1 MSSAVLPTEP
11 ARAATAWSS
20 AALRYYLALP
30 AVWAYQFFHNTHG
43 ILRVLD
49 ITRFR
54 PLPAGLIGPEHPWAT
69 GINPSTGRPVWHEN
83 VLFRS
88 PRPADPQLAED
99 DDVVTQVG
107 EFLARLTALSA
118 VVPEIPWGPRRRM
131 PHGIN
136 YIHGTC
142 HYNSGILIF
151 TDFPD
156 AINHFSDPRFNA
168 EVRRFVREE
177 RREVLILFRCRFYST
192 RDFAYFSCFMRT
204 IFPWFCNANGP
215 QKRVLWG
222 NPSPFP
228 AANII
233 TGNWIRDIYLLKEPG
248 GAAKVVRVPIAS
260 GRYLTAGPYRGWRCA
275 PTWPEKLLA
284 RYTHWRIRMRGSRG
298 GMFFVD
304 RRRLLAD
311 KLEDLERQGIP
322 DQPIA
327 SL

>member
-11 ARAATAWSS
+11 VRAATAWPN

-49 ITRFR
+49 ITKFR
-54 PLPAGLIGPEHPWAT
+54 PLPAGLIGPEHPWST
-69 GINPSTGRPVWHEN
+69 GINPTTGRPVWHEN

-88 PRPADPQLAED
+88 PRPEGPQLAED

-156 AINHFSDPRFNA
+156 AINHFSDPRFSA
-168 EVRRFVREE
+168 EVRRFVREQ
-177 RREVLILFRCRFYST
+177 RREVLILFRRRDYST

-215 QKRVLWG
+215 EKRVLWG

-233 TGNWIRDIYLLKEPG
+233 TGAWIKDVYRLKEPG
-248 GAAKVVRVPIAS
+248 GAESVVRSAIPS
-260 GRYLTAGPYRGWRCA
+260 GRYFTRGPYLGWR
-275 PTWPEKLLA
+275 
-284 RYTHWRIRMRGSRG
+284 SRP
-298 GMFFVD
+298 
-304 RRRLLAD
+304 L
-311 KLEDLERQGIP
+311 
-322 DQPIA
+322 
-327 SL
+327 